1 MLNKNDNFSAITYTI
16 AVLFPSNLYKVRSP
30 MQNTKKLA
38 LAVLVQ
44 TALISTAFASEQSE
58 SKGFVE
64 DAEGS
69 VLFRTGYLNRDKTN
83 YRDNTTGLEKQVD
96 DTSSAAQTAMVKIES
111 GYTKGIVGF
120 GVGIIGDASFKLGD
134 NNNAGNGMIPQHP
147 DGSAYD
153 HWARGGGIVKARIS
167 NTEVRYGTQVL
178 DLPVLASNT
187 ARLVPEYF
195 EGVLATSRE
204 INGLELTAGK
214 FTKNQYSDQIKS
226 DGNEL
231 DRAVV
236 WGAKYKFNDALNASY
251 FGTDIK
257 DRLDRHYVNANYKQ
271 VLANNSSLTYDFSG
285 YHTKWDTKADGSAY
299 TYSHTTSDLT
309 DLSNNIWAI
318 SGTYNTGNHNVM
330 MAYQQNTG
338 NTGYDYGL
346 GKGVGDGNQTI
357 YLPNSYLSDFIG
369 NDEKSVQLQY
379 TYDFAGLNVPGLS
392 WTTAYVYGWDIDV
405 ADLSNRSQLIV
416 DNATE
421 REFFNQVKYTVQ
433 SGFAKDASLRL
444 RHSYYRASDEY
455 QAGNYIGDTNEW
467 RIWLDIPVK
476 FF

>member
-1 MLNKNDNFSAITYTI
+1 MPKA
-16 AVLFPSNLYKVRSP
+16 
-30 MQNTKKLA
+30 QKLT
-38 LAVLVQ
+38 LAVLIQ
-44 TALISTAFASEQSE
+44 AALITTAYASEQSE
-58 SKGFVE
+58 AKGFVE

-69 VLFRTGYLNRDKTN
+69 VLFRTGYLSRDKKHGTA
-83 YRDNTTGLEKQVD
+83 

-111 GYTKGIVGF
+111 GYTKGLVGF
-120 GVGIIGDASFKLGD
+120 GVGVIGDGSFKLGE
-134 NNNAGNGMIPQHP
+134 NNHAGNGMIPLHN
-147 DGSAYD
+147 DGAKDANGHVDAYD

-204 INGLELTAGK
+204 IKGLELTAGK
-214 FTKNQYSDQIKS
+214 FTKNQYSDQVTT

-236 WGAKYKFNDALNASY
+236 WGAKYKFNDQLNASY
-251 FGTDIK
+251 YGTDIK
-257 DRLDRHYVNANYKQ
+257 DRLERHYINTNYKQ
-271 VLANNSSLTYDFSG
+271 ALANNSSLTYDFSG
-285 YHTKWDTKADGSAY
+285 YHTEWDKGANKYLYSQIGSANDSFDN
-299 TYSHTTSDLT
+299 TIFAFST
-309 DLSNNIWAI
+309 
-318 SGTYNTGNHNVM
+318 TYNTGPHNVM
-330 MAYQQNTG
+330 VAYQQNSG

-346 GKGVGDGNQTI
+346 GKGVGDGHQTV

-369 NDEKSVQLQY
+369 NDEKSLQLQY
-379 TYDFAGLNVPGLS
+379 SLDFANYGVPGLT
-392 WTTAYVYGWDIDV
+392 WTTAFVYGWDIK
-405 ADLSNRSQLIV
+405 AT
-416 DNATE
+416 DNKGTMISDNEQE

-444 RHSYYRASDEY
+444 RHSYYRASDAY
-455 QAGNYIGDTNEW
+455 QSAYIGDTNEW

>member
-1 MLNKNDNFSAITYTI
+1 MPKA
-16 AVLFPSNLYKVRSP
+16 
-30 MQNTKKLA
+30 QKLT
-38 LAVLVQ
+38 LAVLIQ
-44 TALISTAFASEQSE
+44 AALITTAYASEQSE
-58 SKGFVE
+58 AKGFVE

-69 VLFRTGYLNRDKTN
+69 VLFRTGYLSRDKKHGTA
-83 YRDNTTGLEKQVD
+83 
-96 DTSSAAQTAMVKIES
+96 DTSSVAQTAMVKIES
-111 GYTKGIVGF
+111 GYTKGLVGF
-120 GVGIIGDASFKLGD
+120 GVGVIGDGSFKLGE
-134 NNNAGNGMIPQHP
+134 NNHAGNGMIPLHN
-147 DGSAYD
+147 DGAKDANGHVDAYD

-204 INGLELTAGK
+204 IKGLELTAGK
-214 FTKNQYSDQIKS
+214 FTKNQYSDQVTT

-236 WGAKYKFNDALNASY
+236 WGAKYKFNDQLNASY
-251 FGTDIK
+251 YGTDIK
-257 DRLDRHYVNANYKQ
+257 DRLERHYINTNYKQ
-271 VLANNSSLTYDFSG
+271 ALANNSSLTYDFSG
-285 YHTKWDTKADGSAY
+285 YHTEWDKGANKYLYSQIGSANDSFDN
-299 TYSHTTSDLT
+299 TIFAFST
-309 DLSNNIWAI
+309 
-318 SGTYNTGNHNVM
+318 TYNTGPHNVM
-330 MAYQQNTG
+330 VAYQQNSG

-346 GKGVGDGNQTI
+346 GKGVGDGHQTV

-369 NDEKSVQLQY
+369 NDEKSLQLQY
-379 TYDFAGLNVPGLS
+379 SLDFANYGVPGLT
-392 WTTAYVYGWDIDV
+392 WTTAFVYGWDIK
-405 ADLSNRSQLIV
+405 AT
-416 DNATE
+416 DNKGTMISDNEQE

-444 RHSYYRASDEY
+444 RHSYYRASDAY
-455 QAGNYIGDTNEW
+455 QSAYIGDTNEW